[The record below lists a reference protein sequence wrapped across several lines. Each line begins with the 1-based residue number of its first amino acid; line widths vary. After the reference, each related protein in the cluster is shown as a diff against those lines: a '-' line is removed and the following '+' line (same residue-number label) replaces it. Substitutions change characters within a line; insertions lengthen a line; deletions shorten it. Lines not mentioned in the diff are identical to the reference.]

1 MEYKIEAF
9 SQIWTTRGLC
19 EKATARA
26 NDLCRDGWRIAK
38 FEKGWSNILFSTLYI
53 VFERQQEPRNT

>member
-9 SQIWTTRGLC
+9 GQVWSAQGLC

-26 NDLCRDGWRIAK
+26 NDLSRDGWRIVR
-38 FEKGWSNILFSTLYI
+38 FEKGWSGFWFSSLYV
-53 VFERQQEPRNT
+53 VFERQAPRNK